1 LKSSGR
7 NSEFKSES
15 KAVRADM
22 TSMGRFKLTIAL
34 VVLVAAAGAAGA
46 QTAPDASQAA
56 AAKSKSANSGGGD
69 GDLRRRVQQ
78 LEEQL
83 VDLQVVI
90 GTLESLARSGG
101 ASPAPR
107 VVAPVGGNSA
117 DAGRIDALE
126 TQIRALSSQ
135 IEQLQAGRGAAPAY
149 TAAPPAGS
157 PPSTFGSTTVNSGKG
172 DPIGGLIAQDG
183 ALGPAQAPAA
193 PVSER
198 VSPAQPSAVQPD
210 FAATDPAAAGD
221 PKQAYERA
229 YGLLLQQE
237 YAAAQAGFREFLKV
251 YPRDSLVPNALY
263 WLGETHYVQRNY
275 ADAAEAFDLV
285 TQAYG
290 NSPKAPDSML
300 KRGMALAALG
310 KKADACGVLGQL
322 AGKYPSAPPHL
333 KSKADSERQRLGCT

>member
-1 LKSSGR
+1 
-7 NSEFKSES
+7 
-15 KAVRADM
+15 M
-22 TSMGRFKLTIAL
+22 IAAL
-34 VVLVAAAGAAGA
+34 IAAAGVADA
-46 QTAPDASQAA
+46 QTAADAPAA
-56 AAKSKSANSGGGD
+56 ASKAKPAGGGGGD
-69 GDLRRRVQQ
+69 GDIRRRVQQ

-107 VVAPVGGNSA
+107 VVAPVGGSGA

-126 TQIRALSSQ
+126 TQVRALSSQ
-135 IEQLQAGRGAAPAY
+135 IEQLQSGRGAAPSY
-149 TAAPPAGS
+149 STAPGS
-157 PPSTFGSTTVNSGKG
+157 GAAPSTFGSTTVNAGEG
-172 DPIGGLIAQDG
+172 DPIGGLIAQDR
-183 ALGPAQAPAA
+183 AVAPAPLP
-193 PVSER
+193 PVNER
-198 VSPAQPSAVQPD
+198 VSPAQPSDAAPD
-210 FAATDPAAAGD
+210 LAATDPAEAGD

-229 YGLLLQQE
+229 YGFLLQQE
-237 YAAAQAGFREFLKV
+237 YAAAQAGFRDFLKL
-251 YPRDSLVPNALY
+251 YPRNSLVPNALY

-310 KKADACGVLGQL
+310 KKADACGLLGQL
-322 AGKYPSAPPHL
+322 PGKYPSAPPHL
-333 KSKADSERQRLGCT
+333 KSKADSERQRIGCT